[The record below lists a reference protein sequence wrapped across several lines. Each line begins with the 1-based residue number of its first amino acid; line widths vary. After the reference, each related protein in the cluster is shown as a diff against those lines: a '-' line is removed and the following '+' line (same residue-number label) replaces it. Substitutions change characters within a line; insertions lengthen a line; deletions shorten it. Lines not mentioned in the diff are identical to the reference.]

1 MPSNHFRHDG
11 MKAAQAS
18 ACAAFAFGCL
28 LLVAL
33 PSGRALA
40 AQPADPW
47 APAPAAPSSSRA
59 LPGAA
64 ATAAVP
70 AQAAPADDNGS
81 DASTAMF
88 EQLQS
93 MRSLIE
99 GLTGRIEELE
109 NAQHQAREEQK
120 ARYLDL
126 DARIN
131 ALGQPAAGAAAAA
144 GAPAASTPAA
154 ATPGGNAERDEYEA
168 AKQLVLDSRYTE
180 AIKAFERYLKNYPRG
195 EYMAHALYWLGEMW
209 LVVDKPDPALAQRY
223 FARVP
228 NEFPRSD
235 KASAATYKIGLL
247 QCQGGDKAKGRV
259 TLSRLKVQYGSSPEA
274 RLVDDA
280 LAQYCK

>member
-18 ACAAFAFGCL
+18 ACAVFAFGCL

-33 PSGRALA
+33 PSGSALA

-47 APAPAAPSSSRA
+47 APAPAAPAGRT
-59 LPGAA
+59 LPAAA
-64 ATAAVP
+64 ATVAAGPVAAGP
-70 AQAAPADDNGS
+70 AEDSGS

-99 GLTGRIEELE
+99 SLTGRIEELE
-109 NAQHQAREEQK
+109 NAQRLAREEQK

-131 ALGQPAAGAAAAA
+131 ALGNTPAAAAA
-144 GAPAASTPAA
+144 VGTPAT
-154 ATPGGNAERDEYEA
+154 TPAPVDAGSNAERDEYEA
-168 AKQLVLDSRYTE
+168 AKQLVLNSRYTE

-209 LVVDKPDPALAQRY
+209 LVVDTPDPALAQRY

-228 NEFPRSD
+228 NEFPKSD
-235 KASAATYKIGLL
+235 KAPAAVYKIGLL

-259 TLSRLKVQYGSSPEA
+259 TLSRLKVQYGASPEA

-280 LAQYCK
+280 LVQYCK